1 MNLKIKIRYILM
13 TSYINELNKDAFM
26 TADKMSVE
34 ELEELILKANDAF
47 FNSGNTIISDA
58 IFDML
63 VDFLKMKNSKSK
75 VLKQIGSQIKDPKL
89 KQKLPYKLYSMDK
102 KKKEKEILDWFS
114 KYDAPYIVSMKLDGL
129 SGSIVYTNDGN
140 INFNSRG
147 SATHGLNLNKL
158 LKYLPNIPS
167 WDKIKNYCDK
177 NNIKASQNLFA
188 VRGEIIMPK
197 KLFKKN
203 WKDKKSNARNTTGG
217 LINSKTV
224 DPLLAKD
231 TRFLVYE
238 IIDPEMSYDKQF
250 KLAKKMGFDVVYNRK
265 FKSLDYENMSEFL
278 KKMRLEYE
286 YDIDGIIIT
295 NTVLHKRDNTG
306 NPKYAFAF
314 KTVLD
319 DQIAESEIKDIE
331 WHISKDGFIKPVAVI
346 KPVKIG
352 GVTIQRVTLIN
363 AKYVN
368 DNKIEKGVKIIVERS
383 GDVIPK
389 ITKILKKGKKAD
401 MPKKVNFHWN
411 ETGVDIICDDCD
423 NKEIRINR
431 IYYFFSK
438 LNTSGMGKRNVEKLF
453 NSGYNTIL
461 KILEAKK
468 CNFMQLDGFKE
479 KSSNKLVNSIKVA
492 MSNVKLEDLMG
503 ASNKLGRGIGSR
515 KAKTVLDFYP
525 NLLKDYNNWSKSQF
539 IEKIKL
545 IDGWEEKTSK
555 LLVENFKEFI
565 EFYNSISKYITI
577 SNPNKKQKKSKFT
590 GNTIVT
596 TGFRFSKILDKLE
609 SLGIKITNS
618 VSKNTNYVIVKDESM
633 KDGQNSKVKKAKK
646 LNVKILT
653 KIEFEKII
661 NVTNGKEINV

>member
-1 MNLKIKIRYILM
+1 M
-13 TSYINELNKDAFM
+13 TSYINELNKDAFT

-34 ELEELILKANDAF
+34 ELEELILKANEAF
-47 FNSGNTIISDA
+47 FNSGNPIISDA

-89 KQKLPYKLYSMDK
+89 KQELPYKLYSMDK

-167 WDKIKNYCDK
+167 WDKIKDYCDK
-177 NNIKASQNLFA
+177 NNIKATQNLFA

-278 KKMRLEYE
+278 KKMRLEYDYE
-286 YDIDGIIIT
+286 IDGIIVT

-319 DQIAESEIKDIE
+319 DQVAESEIKDIE

-352 GVTIQRVTLIN
+352 GVKIQRVTLIN
-363 AKYVN
+363 AKYVK
-368 DNKIEKGVKIIVERS
+368 DNKIGKGIKIIIERS

-389 ITKILKKGKKAD
+389 ITKFLSKGKKAD
-401 MPKKVNFHWN
+401 MPKKINFHWN

-423 NKEIRINR
+423 NKEIQVNR

-438 LNTSGMGKRNVEKLF
+438 LNTLGMGKRNVEKLF

-555 LLVENFKEFI
+555 LLVENFKNFM
-565 EFYNSISKYITI
+565 EFYNSINKYITI
-577 SNPNKKQKKSKFT
+577 SNPNKKQKISKFSEL
-590 GNTIVT
+590 TIVT

-609 SLGIKITNS
+609 NLGIKVTNS

-633 KDGQNSKVKKAKK
+633 KEGPNSKVKTAKK

-653 KIEFEKII
+653 KNEFEKMI
-661 NVTNGKEINV
+661 NKKDDKEINV

>member
-1 MNLKIKIRYILM
+1 M
-13 TSYINELNKDAFM
+13 TSYIKELNKDAFI

-47 FNSGNTIISDA
+47 FNSGNPIISDA

-63 VDFLKMKNSKSK
+63 VDFLKLKNSKSK

-89 KQKLPYKLYSMDK
+89 KQELPYKLYSMDK
-102 KKKEKEILDWFS
+102 KKQDKEINDWFS

-129 SGSIVYTNDGN
+129 SGSIVYTNDGK

-158 LKYLPNIPS
+158 LKYLPNIPT
-167 WDKIKNYCDK
+167 WDKIKSYCDK
-177 NNIKASQNLFA
+177 NNITGNKNLFA

-203 WKDKKSNARNTTGG
+203 WKDKKSNARNATGG

-224 DPLLAKD
+224 DPRLAKD

-238 IIDPEMSYDKQF
+238 ILDPEMTYDKQF

-265 FKSLDYENMSEFL
+265 FKSLDYEKMSEFL
-278 KKMRLEYE
+278 KKMREE
-286 YDIDGIIIT
+286 YDYEIDGIIIT
-295 NTVLHKRDNTG
+295 NTDLHKRDNTG

-314 KTVLD
+314 KTVLE
-319 DQIAESEIKDIE
+319 DQVAESEIKDIE

-346 KPVKIG
+346 KPVSIG

-363 AKYVN
+363 AKYVK

-389 ITKILKKGKKAD
+389 VTKILKMGKKAD
-401 MPKKVNFHWN
+401 MPKNVNFHWN

-423 NKEIRINR
+423 NKEVQVNK

-438 LNTSGMGKRNVEKLF
+438 LNTSGMGKKNVEKLF
-453 NSGYNTIL
+453 DAGYNTIL

-468 CNFMQLDGFKE
+468 KNFMELDGFKD
-479 KSSNKLVNSIKVA
+479 KSSEKLVNSIKVA
-492 MSNVKLEDLMG
+492 MSNIKLEDLMG

-515 KAKTVLDFYP
+515 KAKTVLDVYP
-525 NLLKDYNNWSKSQF
+525 NLLKDYKDWSKSQF
-539 IEKIKL
+539 IEKIKS

-555 LLVENFKEFI
+555 LFVENFKDFM
-565 EFYNSISKYITI
+565 EFYNSIDKYITI

-590 GNTIVT
+590 GLTIVT

-618 VSKNTNYVIVKDESM
+618 VSKNTDYVVIKDESM
-633 KDGQNSKVKKAKK
+633 KDGHNSKVKKAKK
-646 LNVKILT
+646 LNLKILT
-653 KIEFEKII
+653 KGEFEKMI
-661 NVTNGKEINV
+661 NGKDNKDIEV

>member
-1 MNLKIKIRYILM
+1 M
-13 TSYINELNKDAFM
+13 TSYINELNKNAFM

-47 FNSGNTIISDA
+47 FNSGNPIISDA

-89 KQKLPYKLYSMDK
+89 KQELPYKLYSMDK
-102 KKKEKEILDWFS
+102 KKKDKEINDWFS

-129 SGSIVYTNDGN
+129 SGSVVYTNDGN

-167 WDKIKNYCDK
+167 WDKIKNYCDA
-177 NNIKASQNLFA
+177 NNISGKKNLFA

-203 WKDKKSNARNTTGG
+203 WKDKKSNARNATGG

-224 DPLLAKD
+224 DPRLAKD

-265 FKSLDYENMSEFL
+265 FKSLDYEMMSEFL
-278 KKMRLEYE
+278 KKMRLEYDYE
-286 YDIDGIIIT
+286 IDGIIVT

-319 DQIAESEIKDIE
+319 DQVAESEIKDIE

-352 GVTIQRVTLIN
+352 GVKIQRVTLIN
-363 AKYVN
+363 AKYVK
-368 DNKIEKGVKIIVERS
+368 DNKIGKGIKIIIERS

-389 ITKILKKGKKAD
+389 ITKFLSKGKKAD
-401 MPKKVNFHWN
+401 MPKKINFHWN

-423 NKEIRINR
+423 NKEIQVNR

-438 LNTSGMGKRNVEKLF
+438 LNTLGMGKRNVEKLF

-555 LLVENFKEFI
+555 LLVENFKNFM
-565 EFYNSISKYITI
+565 EFYNSINKYITI
-577 SNPNKKQKKSKFT
+577 SNPNKKQKISKFSEL
-590 GNTIVT
+590 TIVT

-609 SLGIKITNS
+609 NLGIKVTNS

-633 KDGQNSKVKKAKK
+633 KEGHNSKVKTAKK

-653 KIEFEKII
+653 KNEFEKMI
-661 NVTNGKEINV
+661 NKKDDKEINI

>member
-1 MNLKIKIRYILM
+1 M
-13 TSYINELNKDAFM
+13 TSYINELNKNAFM
-26 TADKMSVE
+26 TADKMSIE

-47 FNSGNTIISDA
+47 FNSGNPIISDA

-89 KQKLPYKLYSMDK
+89 KQELPYKLYSMDK
-102 KKKEKEILDWFS
+102 KKKDKEINDWFS

-167 WDKIKNYCDK
+167 WDKIKNYCDA
-177 NNIKASQNLFA
+177 NNISGKKNLFA

-203 WKDKKSNARNTTGG
+203 WKDKKSNARNATGG

-224 DPLLAKD
+224 DPRLAKD

-265 FKSLDYENMSEFL
+265 FKSLDYEMMSEFL
-278 KKMRLEYE
+278 KKMRLEYDYE
-286 YDIDGIIIT
+286 IDGIIVT

-319 DQIAESEIKDIE
+319 DQLAESEIKDIE
-331 WHISKDGFIKPVAVI
+331 WHISKDGYIKPVAVI

-352 GVTIQRVTLIN
+352 GVQIQRVTLIN
-363 AKYVN
+363 AKYVK
-368 DNKIEKGVKIIVERS
+368 DNKIGKGSKIIIERS

-389 ITKILKKGKKAD
+389 ITKILNKGKKAD
-401 MPKKVNFHWN
+401 MPKKINFHWN
-411 ETGVDIICDDCD
+411 KTGVDIICDDCD
-423 NKEIRINR
+423 NKEIQLNK

-438 LNTSGMGKRNVEKLF
+438 LNTSGMGKKNVEKLF
-453 NSGYNTIL
+453 DAGYNTIL

-468 CNFMQLDGFKE
+468 GNFMELDGFKE
-479 KSSNKLVNSIKVA
+479 KSSNKLVSSIKVA
-492 MSNVKLEDLMG
+492 MSSVKLEDLMG

-515 KAKTVLDFYP
+515 KAKTVLDVYP
-525 NLLKDYNNWSKSQF
+525 NLLKDYKNWSKSQF

-545 IDGWEEKTSK
+545 IDGWEEKTSN
-555 LLVENFKEFI
+555 LFVENFKNFM
-565 EFYNSISKYITI
+565 EFYNSINKYITI
-577 SNPNKKQKKSKFT
+577 SNPNKKQKKSKFS
-590 GNTIVT
+590 GLTIVT
-596 TGFRFSKILDKLE
+596 TGFRFSKILDRLE
-609 SLGIKITNS
+609 SLGIKVTNN

-633 KDGQNSKVKKAKK
+633 KEGHNSKVKKANK

-653 KIEFEKII
+653 KNEFEKMI
-661 NVTNGKEINV
+661 NKKDDKEINI

>member
-1 MNLKIKIRYILM
+1 M
-13 TSYINELNKDAFM
+13 TSYINELNKDAFL
-26 TADKMSVE
+26 TADKMNVK
-34 ELEELILKANDAF
+34 ELEELILSANDAF
-47 FNSGNTIISDA
+47 FNSGNPIISDA

-63 VDFLKMKNSKSK
+63 VDFLKIKNPKSK
-75 VLKQIGSQIKDPKL
+75 VLKEIGSQIKDPKL
-89 KQKLPYKLYSMDK
+89 KHELPYKLYSMDK
-102 KKKEKEILDWFS
+102 KKKDKEINDWFS

-129 SGSIVYTNDGN
+129 SGSIVYTNDGKV
-140 INFNSRG
+140 NFNSRG

-167 WDKIKNYCDK
+167 WDKIKSYCDK
-177 NNIKASQNLFA
+177 NNITGKKNLFA

-224 DPLLAKD
+224 NPRLAKD

-238 IIDPEMSYDKQF
+238 ILDPEMTYDKQF
-250 KLAKKMGFDVVYNRK
+250 KLAKKIGFDVVYNRK
-265 FKSLDYENMSEFL
+265 FKSLDYEKMSEFL
-278 KKMRLEYE
+278 KKMRQE
-286 YDIDGIIIT
+286 YDYEIDGIIIT
-295 NTVLHKRDNTG
+295 NTQLHKRDNTG

-314 KTVLD
+314 KTVLE
-319 DQIAESEIKDIE
+319 DQVAESEIKDIE

-346 KPVKIG
+346 KPVSIG

-363 AKYVN
+363 AKYVK

-401 MPKKVNFHWN
+401 MPTKINFHWN

-423 NKEIRINR
+423 NKEVQVNK

-438 LNTSGMGKRNVEKLF
+438 LNTSGMGKKNVEKLF
-453 NSGYNTIL
+453 DAGYNTIL

-468 CNFMQLDGFKE
+468 NNFMQLDGFKD
-479 KSSNKLVNSIKVA
+479 KSSEKLVNSIKVS
-492 MSNVKLEDLMG
+492 MSNIKLEDLMG

-515 KAKTVLDFYP
+515 KAKTVLDVYP
-525 NLLKDYNNWSKSQF
+525 NLLNDYKDWSKNEF
-539 IEKIKL
+539 VDKIKL
-545 IDGWEEKTSK
+545 IDGWEDKTSK
-555 LLVENFKEFI
+555 LFVENFKDFV
-565 EFYNSISKYITI
+565 EFYNSINKYITI
-577 SNPNKKQKKSKFT
+577 SNSNKKQKKSKFT
-590 GNTIVT
+590 GLTIVT

-618 VSKNTNYVIVKDESM
+618 VSKNTDYVIVKDESM
-633 KDGQNSKVKKAKK
+633 KDGHNSKVKKAKK
-646 LNVKILT
+646 FNVKILT
-653 KIEFEKII
+653 KGDFESMISGKD
-661 NVTNGKEINV
+661 VKEIDV